1 MLSNFGL
8 VYVVSSKLWLSAER
22 VPDLSSSTLEQ
33 IFFSLFF
40 EFKQEDLTGG
50 FDTRAEYS
58 QNLKLDKLKIPIMML
73 NSRNLASQTKF

>member
-8 VYVVSSKLWLSAER
+8 VYVVSSKLWLSVER

-40 EFKQEDLTGG
+40 EFKQEDLTVD
-50 FDTRAEYS
+50 FCKRAEYS